1 MSQHMSIISSSLEG
15 CILELVKDYGLTL
28 MKKLSLEGHLRGS
41 MSSVL
46 SSVSLEDVF
55 NEMGDKVDLVKKPR
69 MVLPFCGVIVAS
81 WCKSVRFNHG
91 LHTQCTN
98 KMSSESDYCST
109 CKKQVSNSSTGGPP
123 HGDIRE
129 RMKFGLNYR
138 DPKGKLTLPYANV
151 VEKLK
156 LNVEDAKS
164 AAADF
169 GWTIPDEHFVKR
181 STKRGRPGKSASVSD
196 TESDTNGSKKK
207 NAPEQVDLIAQLVLD
222 AGKEMLGSDSDGG
235 SSVMSAA
242 SSKAM
247 ASAEK
252 ALSKLAKREAKA
264 AKREAAAEKR
274 VRRLG
279 KKCASS
285 TAKLAK
291 QKSSERAKAAK
302 EALKAEKEAAKEA
315 LKAEKEALKAEKEA
329 AKEALK
335 AEKEAAKEALKA
347 EKEAAKEA
355 LKAEKEAAKEAL
367 KAEKEAVKEALK
379 AEKEAAKEALKAEKE
394 AAKEA
399 LKAEK
404 EALEAEKEA
413 AKEALKAEKKAA
425 SDAKKAEKKAAS
437 DAKKA
442 KKKAEALDAKKEK
455 LFAQILAINSSATV
469 APDTVLTVSLE
480 ALKALLKAEKASA
493 KEALKAEK
501 AMPKGAAKK
510 ALKAEKALEEE
521 VDETSELENEA
532 ASVESDDELD
542 LPEKEIDGTKYLYDE
557 DGISAG
563 VEHLLYTMSGD
574 PVGILDI
581 DTGKVIPASFEE
593 E

>member
-1 MSQHMSIISSSLEG
+1 
-15 CILELVKDYGLTL
+15 
-28 MKKLSLEGHLRGS
+28 

-302 EALKAEKEAAKEA
+302 EALKAAKEALKAEKEAAKEA
-315 LKAEKEALKAEKEA
+315 LKAEKEAAKEALKAEKEAAKEALKAAKEALKAEKEA

-367 KAEKEAVKEALK
+367 KAEKEAAKEALK

-404 EALEAEKEA
+404 EA
-413 AKEALKAEKKAA
+413 AKEALKAEKKAV
-425 SDAKKAEKKAAS
+425 S

-469 APDTVLTVSLE
+469 ASPDTVLTVSLE

-501 AMPKGAAKK
+501 AMPKGAAKE
-510 ALKAEKALEEE
+510 ALKAEKASEEE